1 MAKSFKSPKGEIPE
15 IDPNKL
21 DLITSLLT
29 TFESNDLHTRNAL
42 NFRYDHKTDYVFLEL
57 LAVHNGQELV
67 DYVFGY
73 DKEKM
78 VNVCNQILDYFS
90 SRDGK
95 KNG

>member
-42 NFRYDHKTDYVFLEL
+42 NFRYDEKTDYVFLEL
-57 LAVHNGQELV
+57 LAVHNGQE
-67 DYVFGY
+67 
-73 DKEKM
+73 
-78 VNVCNQILDYFS
+78 ILDYFS